1 MKVLLSL
8 CFSSSIDTNVR
19 TRRSKTSGN
28 QSRRQGCSLG
38 TCTVHDLAHR
48 LHQLSNK
55 YKIGNAPVEKISP
68 QGYGRR
74 RRSLPERR
82 VTLRLE
88 QGRLRP
94 VWSRAASP
102 VHTLEALLR
111 RTWAGLGGDR
121 KEGRRVTQSKILQM
135 HLTSTEHCPEHFSRH
150 EDWVR
155 VRLDAPKVCS
165 SAEPHGSAQWCQRGR
180 EAHQTHG
187 HWTAKCS
194 ANSRCCSRLSG
205 GRREIVCG
213 KKGHVLCLKGGILL
227 YFPQSQD
234 FDKCYPQ
241 RIILTC
247 SKRSEIVCTFPLGLK
262 VI

>member
-111 RTWAGLGGDR
+111 RTWAELGGDR

-155 VRLDAPKVCS
+155 VRLDALKVCS
-165 SAEPHGSAQWCQRGR
+165 SAESHGSAQWCQRGR
-180 EAHQTHG
+180 EAPDSRSLDGKVQR
-187 HWTAKCS
+187 KLQMLLS
-194 ANSRCCSRLSG
+194 AQWREKGDSLRKKRTRPLSSRGDSPLLSSKPRLW
-205 GRREIVCG
+205 
-213 KKGHVLCLKGGILL
+213 
-227 YFPQSQD
+227 
-234 FDKCYPQ
+234 
-241 RIILTC
+241 
-247 SKRSEIVCTFPLGLK
+247 
-262 VI
+262 